1 MLFSPLVPCVLRQH
15 LWLKRKYFTE
25 VNASTGTFAL
35 VCFLCRL
42 TRAKAAC
49 GLPGREEYPR
59 EVTSDALSDSVGAA
73 QASFAVVQVV
83 MNHLARAERRSK
95 LGRR

>member
-1 MLFSPLVPCVLRQH
+1 M
-15 LWLKRKYFTE
+15 
-25 VNASTGTFAL
+25 
-35 VCFLCRL
+35 FLCRL
-42 TRAKAAC
+42 TRAEAAC
-49 GLPGREEYPR
+49 GLLGREEYPR